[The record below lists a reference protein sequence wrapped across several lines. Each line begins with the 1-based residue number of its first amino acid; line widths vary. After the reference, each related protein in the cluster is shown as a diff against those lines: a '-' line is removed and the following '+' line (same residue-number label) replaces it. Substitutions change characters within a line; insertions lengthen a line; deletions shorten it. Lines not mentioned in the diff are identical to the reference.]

1 MKRINLL
8 SSFPKSKR
16 NLKERNVN
24 NKNIQLALKYSKE
37 YFDGNRSQGYGGYY
51 YDGRWVKVAR
61 KIIKLFKLKNNSK
74 FLDVGCAKG
83 FLMHDLKVILPKIKI
98 YGIDVSKYA
107 KENSIMNI
115 RKNIKIMNCKNIKY
129 KTNSFD
135 GLVAINVVHNLN
147 LDQCKKSIKEIQR
160 VSNGKAFIQVDAYRD
175 EFELKILKKWILT
188 AKTYLKPN
196 EWIDLFE
203 ECGYTGYYD
212 FTILKSNKWLKS
224 WG

>member
-24 NKNIQLALKYSKE
+24 NKSIQLALKYSKE

-83 FLMHDLKVILPKIKI
+83 FLMHDLKVILPRIKI

-160 VSNGKAFIQVDAYRD
+160 VSNGKAFIQVDAYGD

-224 WG
+224 

>member
-1 MKRINLL
+1 
-8 SSFPKSKR
+8 
-16 NLKERNVN
+16 
-24 NKNIQLALKYSKE
+24 
-37 YFDGNRSQGYGGYY
+37 
-51 YDGRWVKVAR
+51 
-61 KIIKLFKLKNNSK
+61 
-74 FLDVGCAKG
+74 
-83 FLMHDLKVILPKIKI
+83 
-98 YGIDVSKYA
+98 
-107 KENSIMNI
+107 
-115 RKNIKIMNCKNIKY
+115 MNCKKIKY

-147 LDQCKKSIKEIQR
+147 MEQCKNSIKEIQR
-160 VSNGKAFIQVDAYRD
+160 VSKGKAFIQVDAYRD

-224 WG
+224 

>member
-1 MKRINLL
+1 MKKINLL

-24 NKNIQLALKYSKE
+24 KKNIQLALKYSKE

-61 KIIKLFKLKNNSK
+61 KIIKLFKLNNKSK

-83 FLMHDLKVILPKIKI
+83 FLMHDLKVILPGIKI

-107 KENSIMNI
+107 KQNSIINI

-224 WG
+224 

>member
-61 KIIKLFKLKNNSK
+61 KIIKLFKLKNKSK

-83 FLMHDLKVILPKIKI
+83 FLMHDLKVILPRIKI

-224 WG
+224 

>member
-24 NKNIQLALKYSKE
+24 NKSIQLALKYSKE

-224 WG
+224 

>member
-24 NKNIQLALKYSKE
+24 NKSIQLALKYSKE

-61 KIIKLFKLKNNSK
+61 TIIKLFKLKNNSK

-83 FLMHDLKVILPKIKI
+83 FLMHDLKVILPRIKI

-160 VSNGKAFIQVDAYRD
+160 VSNGKAFIQVDAYGD

-224 WG
+224 

>member
-1 MKRINLL
+1 MKKINLL

-24 NKNIQLALKYSKE
+24 KKNIQLALKYSKE

-224 WG
+224 

>member
-24 NKNIQLALKYSKE
+24 NKSIQLALKYSKE

-83 FLMHDLKVILPKIKI
+83 FLMHDLKVILPRIKI

-224 WG
+224 

>member
-83 FLMHDLKVILPKIKI
+83 FLMHDLKVILPRIKI

-115 RKNIKIMNCKNIKY
+115 RKNIKIMNCKKIKY

-147 LDQCKKSIKEIQR
+147 MEQCKNSIKEIQR
-160 VSNGKAFIQVDAYRD
+160 VSKGKAFIQVDAYRD
-175 EFELKILKKWILT
+175 EFEFKILKKWILT

-224 WG
+224 

>member
-51 YDGRWVKVAR
+51 YDGRGVKVAR

-83 FLMHDLKVILPKIKI
+83 FLMHDLKVILPRIKI

-175 EFELKILKKWILT
+175 EFEFKILKKWILT

-224 WG
+224 

>member
-61 KIIKLFKLKNNSK
+61 TIIKLFKLKNNSK

-83 FLMHDLKVILPKIKI
+83 FLMHDLKVILPRIKI

-224 WG
+224 

>member
-61 KIIKLFKLKNNSK
+61 KLIKLFKLNNNSK

-83 FLMHDLKVILPKIKI
+83 FLMHDLKVILPRIKI

-175 EFELKILKKWILT
+175 EFEFKILKKWILT

-224 WG
+224 

>member
-83 FLMHDLKVILPKIKI
+83 FLMHDLKVILPRIKI

-175 EFELKILKKWILT
+175 EFEFKILKKWILT

-224 WG
+224 

>member
-83 FLMHDLKVILPKIKI
+83 FLMHDLKVILPRIKI

-135 GLVAINVVHNLN
+135 GLW
-147 LDQCKKSIKEIQR
+147 QSMW
-160 VSNGKAFIQVDAYRD
+160 FI
-175 EFELKILKKWILT
+175 I
-188 AKTYLKPN
+188 
-196 EWIDLFE
+196 
-203 ECGYTGYYD
+203 
-212 FTILKSNKWLKS
+212 
-224 WG
+224 

>member
-83 FLMHDLKVILPKIKI
+83 FLMHDLKVILPRIKI

-224 WG
+224 

>member
-1 MKRINLL
+1 MKKINLL

-24 NKNIQLALKYSKE
+24 KKNIQLALKYSKE

-83 FLMHDLKVILPKIKI
+83 FLMHDLKVILPRIKI

-224 WG
+224 

>member
-61 KIIKLFKLKNNSK
+61 TIIKLFKLKNNSK

-83 FLMHDLKVILPKIKI
+83 FLMHDLKVILPRIKI

-175 EFELKILKKWILT
+175 EFEFKILKKWILT

-224 WG
+224 

>member
-1 MKRINLL
+1 MKKINLL

-24 NKNIQLALKYSKE
+24 KKNIQLALKYSKE

-61 KIIKLFKLKNNSK
+61 KIIKLFKLNNKSK

-83 FLMHDLKVILPKIKI
+83 FLMHDLKVILPGIKI

-107 KENSIMNI
+107 KQNSIINI

-203 ECGYTGYYD
+203 ECGYTGFYD

-224 WG
+224 